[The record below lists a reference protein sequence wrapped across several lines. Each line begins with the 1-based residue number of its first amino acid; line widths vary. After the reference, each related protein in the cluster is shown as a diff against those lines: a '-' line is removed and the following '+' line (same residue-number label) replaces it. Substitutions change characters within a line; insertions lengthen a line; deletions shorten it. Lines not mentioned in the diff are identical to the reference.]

1 MTQESRMTNEQFV
14 RHVEAVHALAGYI
27 RHDGAT
33 KARVLK
39 QMRDDGFTPDEI
51 ARAASD
57 LLP

>member
-1 MTQESRMTNEQFV
+1 MTQENTVDRHMRAKCALFDYASRE
-14 RHVEAVHALAGYI
+14 
-27 RHDGAT
+27 GAT

-51 ARAASD
+51 ALAASE